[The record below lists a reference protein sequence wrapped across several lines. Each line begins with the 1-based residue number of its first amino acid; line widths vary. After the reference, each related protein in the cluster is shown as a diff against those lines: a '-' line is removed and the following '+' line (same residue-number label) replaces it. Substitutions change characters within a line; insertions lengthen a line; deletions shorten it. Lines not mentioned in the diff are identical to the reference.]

1 MVKSLTIQN
10 VVASASLHHD
20 IPLEKVTITLPNTEY
35 NPEQF
40 PGLVLRL
47 ARGKTALI
55 FSSGKIV
62 CTGAKSEAEVGEAV
76 KMIIK
81 ELKKVK
87 INITKKPDITIQ
99 NMVASGDIG
108 MRLNLNK
115 LAFKLENAEY
125 EPEQFPG
132 LVYKVPSSHITFLL
146 FGTGKIV
153 CTGAKNESEIRNAV
167 NKLVKTLKGLMSP
180 EERRKALIKEP
191 LTPKEK
197 SKKK

>member
-1 MVKSLTIQN
+1 MLSYTICRFFGDQMTKKIEIQN

-20 IPLEKVTITLPNTEY
+20 IPLEKVTMTLPNTEY

-47 ARGKTALI
+47 AKGKTALI

-76 KMIIK
+76 RMIIK
-81 ELKKVK
+81 ELKKVRIHIK
-87 INITKKPDITIQ
+87 KKPDITIQ

-108 MRLNLNK
+108 MKLNLNT
-115 LAFKLENAEY
+115 LAFKFENAEY

-132 LVYKVPSSHITFLL
+132 LVYKVPNSHITFLL

-153 CTGAKNESEIRNAV
+153 CTGAKNEKEIKDAV
-167 NKLVKTLKGLMSP
+167 NKLVKTLKKVIG
-180 EERRKALIKEP
+180 
-191 LTPKEK
+191 
-197 SKKK
+197 KKKK

>member
-10 VVASASLHHD
+10 VVASASLGHD

-47 ARGKTALI
+47 AKGKTALI

-62 CTGAKSEAEVGEAV
+62 CTGAKSEAEVGDAV
-76 KMIIK
+76 KMIIR
-81 ELKKVK
+81 ELRKVK
-87 INITKKPDITIQ
+87 IYITKRPQITIQ

-108 MRLNLNK
+108 MILNLNK

-153 CTGAKNESEIRNAV
+153 CTGAKNEKEIRSAV
-167 NKLVKTLKGLMSP
+167 AKLIKTLKGLMV
-180 EERRKALIKEP
+180 EVKD
-191 LTPKEK
+191 
-197 SKKK
+197 KKKAKKK